1 MTTTASA
8 QIAQLRPREQLREL
22 FYIASLVDPAATEAL
37 EQATITALRSTTL
50 CETAWNTPAVLNI
63 VERLAAEDAKWE
75 AERESMS

>member
-22 FYIASLVDPAATEAL
+22 FYIANIVDPVATEAVEL
-37 EQATITALRSTTL
+37 AAIATLRSTLL
-50 CETAWNTPAVLNI
+50 CETAWDSSPVAAI
-63 VERLAAEDAKWE
+63 VARLAAEDAKWE

>member
-22 FYIASLVDPAATEAL
+22 FYIANIVDPVAT
-37 EQATITALRSTTL
+37 ATLRSTLL
-50 CETAWNTPAVLNI
+50 CETAWDSSPVAGI
-63 VERLAAEDAKWE
+63 VARLAAEDAKWE